1 MLPQPLSNLYTFF
14 GGTILLN
21 LNMRSERFPKRK
33 MFLVGEPLRRRSFI
47 RLMRHWHGTVSTADI
62 QTAFGLSRA
71 QAHRI
76 LRAARDDPVD
86 GVAIGDAAVF
96 LAHLRS
102 QTASDS
108 LQSGLGISFG
118 VPVEEGDLLTRPPVR
133 EDVLRAILE
142 ALRTAKGASRPGD
155 KTWPRRY
162 AARRIAWHV
171 LDHAWEIEDRS

>member
-1 MLPQPLSNLYTFF
+1 
-14 GGTILLN
+14 
-21 LNMRSERFPKRK
+21 
-33 MFLVGEPLRRRSFI
+33 
-47 RLMRHWHGTVSTADI
+47 MRHWHGTVSIADI
-62 QTAFGLSRA
+62 ETAFGLSRA
-71 QAHRI
+71 QAHRV
-76 LRAARDDPVD
+76 LRAARDDPID

-142 ALRTAKGASRPGD
+142 AWRYDRVGSPGERYSRDPVPESTGPLRGTGD
-155 KTWPRRY
+155 
-162 AARRIAWHV
+162 
-171 LDHAWEIEDRS
+171 D